1 MYLVI
6 VINLTTTGIDLTV
19 DTTIAT
25 LPEVA
30 VVSMKDFEEQCK
42 QPIAITTT
50 AVTMMFMGV
59 VNAISMYAFFLK
71 LEKMYNPS
79 RIAADLR
86 RKTFMNRIF
95 PQK

>member
-1 MYLVI
+1 
-6 VINLTTTGIDLTV
+6 
-19 DTTIAT
+19 
-25 LPEVA
+25 
-30 VVSMKDFEEQCK
+30 MKDFEEQCK
-42 QPIAITTT
+42 QPIAITT

-59 VNAISMYAFFLK
+59 ANAISMYAFFLK

-79 RIAADLR
+79 HIAADVR